1 MTHPRQQS
9 LVDRMRVLQRSSPEV
24 EAAALISLDGLIIA
38 SALKTEDNVERI
50 SAMSASLLS
59 LAEGISKE
67 TNRGSLDELLIS
79 GAQGHLVLMSVGD
92 KAVLTALV
100 TAQAKMGILLMDM
113 RHAANDLNKILDQ
126 ED

>member
-1 MTHPRQQS
+1 MTHPHQQS

-24 EAAALISLDGLIIA
+24 EAAALVSLDGLIIA
-38 SALKTEDNVERI
+38 SALKLEDNVERI

-79 GAQGHLVLMSVGD
+79 GTQGHLVLMSVGE
-92 KAVLTALV
+92 KAVLTAMV
-100 TAQAKMGILLMDM
+100 AAQAKMGILLMDM
-113 RHAANDLNKILDQ
+113 RHTAEDLHKIL
-126 ED
+126 ELEE